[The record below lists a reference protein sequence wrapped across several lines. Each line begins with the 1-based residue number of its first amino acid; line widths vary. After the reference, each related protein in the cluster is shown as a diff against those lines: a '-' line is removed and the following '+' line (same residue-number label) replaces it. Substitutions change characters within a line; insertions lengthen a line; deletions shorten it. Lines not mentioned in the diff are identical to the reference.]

1 MSSLSKK
8 YVMALTGLMLF
19 GFVVAHLLGNLTIF
33 LGADWLNGYAE
44 HLEELPIVLWPARV
58 ILLSALITHMAIA
71 VRLTVE
77 NRKARPIG
85 YAKGA
90 TVQASLASRTML
102 LSGLAIFFFIIF
114 HLLHFTFGKIH
125 PEFCH
130 YLTAEGHEDVYSM
143 VILSFRDKWIALSY
157 ITALFFLSLHLSHG
171 LSSFPQSLGLLS
183 EKNLPCA
190 RKFAKVAALLIFLA
204 YISIPVCSWVGWL
217 KPLQGL

>member
-33 LGADWLNGYAE
+33 LGADWLNSYAK
-44 HLEELPIVLWPARV
+44 HLMELPALLWPARV
-58 ILLSALITHMAIA
+58 ILLATLITHMGIAI
-71 VRLTVE
+71 RLAAE

-114 HLLHFTFGKIH
+114 HLLHFTFGQIY
-125 PEFCH
+125 PEF
-130 YLTAEGHEDVYSM
+130 YRFVTADGHHDVYSM
-143 VILSFRDKWIALSY
+143 VIMGFRDKWISLSY
-157 ITALFFLSLHLSHG
+157 IVAIFFLALHLSHG
-171 LSSFPQSLGLLS
+171 LYSFPQSLGLLS

-190 RKFAKVAALLIFLA
+190 RKFAKCGALFIFLG
-204 YISIPVCSWVGWL
+204 YISIPVCAWVGWL